1 VQLAP
6 DPSQSRH
13 ANAYCVGEPDHV
25 PVDAITLAPWTG
37 DPEIAGGV
45 MLDGLGVRA
54 ETASVES
61 SIIVA
66 TTPINGTARRCDDIK
81 TSLVAV

>member
-1 VQLAP
+1 
-6 DPSQSRH
+6 
-13 ANAYCVGEPDHV
+13 
-25 PVDAITLAPWTG
+25 
-37 DPEIAGGV
+37 